1 MLQTLYRVLFL
12 LFVAV
17 FGSRLFAQ
25 VVSGNPLPPSNQT
38 DVALWTVG
46 SFVADTTLTD
56 DEGDSLDILFEEE
69 PGYGISVNHFWTDR
83 FSTELSLMTFRADI
97 NVSSAFLPETK
108 LGELEGRAVT
118 AMAQWHFRRGARV
131 EPYLAGG
138 IAHIGGTFDPS
149 DDFEEGDEGSTDLE
163 SDVTWTAAAGLNI
176 RLTDHIGLCFEAKRI
191 PWDALEENGDP
202 ADAIDIDP
210 MLYGSGVRWR
220 F

>member
-1 MLQTLYRVLFL
+1 MLRIFYRVLFL
-12 LFVAV
+12 LFVAA
-17 FGSRLFAQ
+17 GLRLSAQ
-25 VVSGNPLPPSNQT
+25 VVSGAPLQPATQS

-46 SFVADTTLTD
+46 SFIADTALTD
-56 DEGDSLDILFEEE
+56 VDGDSLDILFEEK

-83 FSTELSLMTFRADI
+83 FSTELSLMTFRADMS
-97 NVSSAFLPETK
+97 VSSSLLPETE

-131 EPYLAGG
+131 MPYLAAGVG
-138 IAHIGGTFDPS
+138 HIGGTFDPTGE
-149 DDFEEGDEGSTDLE
+149 FEDGEGSTDLE
-163 SDVTWTAAAGLNI
+163 SDVTWSAAAGLNI

-191 PWDALEENGDP
+191 PWDAIEEDGDP

-210 MLYGSGVRWR
+210 MLYGSGVRFR